1 MHTATTVRTGP
12 QTTLLLASLFV
23 VATCLR
29 PALTSVGAVL
39 ERIGDSTGLSEPA
52 LGLLGALP
60 LLGFAVVSP
69 MVHGPAARWGVD
81 RLVLVAMAVLCAG
94 LVVRSLP
101 PIAALWI
108 GSVMI
113 GASLAVGNVLVPA
126 IIRRDQP
133 TRIPLLTGI
142 NTAVM
147 NTSAALAAGLAV
159 PLSLALG
166 GWRPALALWAVL
178 AALAFVVWAVR
189 MHRVPAPDPVGRASQ
204 GSNESES
211 SVWGSAK
218 AWQVTLFMGLQST
231 TFFTLINWLPTVE
244 TSRGV
249 SPTTAGWHLFAFQV
263 AGIFAGLAVTAL
275 MGRRAEQR
283 PACLVVS
290 VGMVVAMAGLVWAPG
305 WSLWW
310 ILLAGAS
317 TGGAIVVALAL
328 IALRGGG
335 HQRTVRLSGMAQCVG
350 YLLAA
355 TGPVAAGVLG
365 RMTGVWEPVL
375 LLVGAIAL
383 LQASV
388 SLFAGRPEPAE
399 R

>member
-218 AWQVTLFMGLQST
+218 A
-231 TFFTLINWLPTVE
+231 
-244 TSRGV
+244 
-249 SPTTAGWHLFAFQV
+249 
-263 AGIFAGLAVTAL
+263 
-275 MGRRAEQR
+275 
-283 PACLVVS
+283 
-290 VGMVVAMAGLVWAPG
+290 
-305 WSLWW
+305 
-310 ILLAGAS
+310 
-317 TGGAIVVALAL
+317 
-328 IALRGGG
+328 
-335 HQRTVRLSGMAQCVG
+335 
-350 YLLAA
+350 
-355 TGPVAAGVLG
+355 
-365 RMTGVWEPVL
+365 
-375 LLVGAIAL
+375 
-383 LQASV
+383 
-388 SLFAGRPEPAE
+388 
-399 R
+399 